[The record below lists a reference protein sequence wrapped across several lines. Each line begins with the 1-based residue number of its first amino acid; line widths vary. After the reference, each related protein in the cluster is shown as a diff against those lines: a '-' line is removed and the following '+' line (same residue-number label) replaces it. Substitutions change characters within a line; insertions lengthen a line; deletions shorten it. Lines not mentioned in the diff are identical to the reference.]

1 MINFSEK
8 PKQQE
13 FHIEGVKH
21 VSAQDAFDA
30 LSNNLAI
37 AVDVREEFEVVDKS
51 INIEQLL
58 VLPMSGIA
66 DTYKEIPLDKNIILI
81 CLVGKRSTKVANLL
95 NNQGYKNVYN
105 LDGGL
110 QEWIDKG
117 LPVVGC
123 EGDCSSGCSCCG

>member
-1 MINFSEK
+1 MFQHKTLSMLFLIFS
-8 PKQQE
+8 
-13 FHIEGVKH
+13 
-21 VSAQDAFDA
+21 
-30 LSNNLAI
+30 I